1 MCLCGYIYIY
11 IYIYLY
17 IYISFFRLLFNDII
31 MLFKKVCE
39 LIVYLCNDTGNH
51 HTGGSD
57 IFMALC
63 IIHFS
68 LIHIKTK
75 QSMFEIKFLLS
86 VPADFVIDGILIFNM
101 KNIFSYIF
109 KPVSNSTNFY
119 EPCIL

>member
-1 MCLCGYIYIY
+1 MNIQ
-11 IYIYLY
+11 
-17 IYISFFRLLFNDII
+17 
-31 MLFKKVCE
+31 
-39 LIVYLCNDTGNH
+39 IVEFECYDTGKNY
-51 HTGGSD
+51 HTD
-57 IFMALC
+57 ICMALC
-63 IIHFS
+63 IIHYS

>member
-1 MCLCGYIYIY
+1 MCVCGFIYIY
-11 IYIYLY
+11 IFL
-17 IYISFFRLLFNDII
+17 SSVCFLMLELFYSK
-31 MLFKKVCE
+31 MCE
-39 LIVYLCNDTGNH
+39 LIVYLCNDTGNN